1 LIDGHCAT
9 GRSAPRGKQLHGT
22 CAERRCGNTGLCTGQ
37 TDGSDVAAGEVR
49 RATE

>member
-1 LIDGHCAT
+1 LIDGHCAAS
-9 GRSAPRGKQLHGT
+9 RCAPRRKQLHST
-22 CAERRCGNTGLCTGQ
+22 RAERRYGDTSLRTGQ